1 MESLISNRVFLYCLL
16 GCNRVRENL
25 FERVLF
31 NGNLFERYNEFV
43 IAREH
48 SCERVLFPE
57 FMRAGSSYLFA
68 VSVESSAFRLLP
80 LSGLHR

>member
-25 FERVLF
+25 FERVLL
-31 NGNLFERYNEFV
+31 NGNL
-43 IAREH
+43 
-48 SCERVLFPE
+48 SERVLFPE
-57 FMRAGSSYLFA
+57 FIRAGSSYLFA